1 MSMNGDRPRAVFFD
15 LDDTLLDGYSAMQ
28 AAWGQVCAAAAAR
41 TGGNADRIRDA
52 IRREASTF
60 WKDEAVVGHWRVKLD
75 EARAMVIRLAL
86 ESEGLDGSHAV
97 WISQD
102 YAAAH
107 RERLD
112 LFPDALETLAALR
125 DSGRQLGLLTNGP
138 RELQR
143 GKVTRFDLEH
153 WFDVVVIEGEF
164 GKGKPEAAVFEHALA
179 VVGAQPHEA
188 WHIGDNLYAD
198 IRGAQQ
204 AGIHAAWIHR
214 DRLTI
219 GEDAPAKPD
228 RIVGH
233 LDEVRAAL
241 GV

>member
-1 MSMNGDRPRAVFFD
+1 
-15 LDDTLLDGYSAMQ
+15 
-28 AAWGQVCAAAAAR
+28 
-41 TGGNADRIRDA
+41 
-52 IRREASTF
+52 
-60 WKDEAVVGHWRVKLD
+60 
-75 EARAMVIRLAL
+75 
-86 ESEGLDGSHAV
+86 
-97 WISQD
+97 
-102 YAAAH
+102 
-107 RERLD
+107 
-112 LFPDALETLAALR
+112 
-125 DSGRQLGLLTNGP
+125 
-138 RELQR
+138 
-143 GKVTRFDLEH
+143 
-153 WFDVVVIEGEF
+153 
-164 GKGKPEAAVFEHALA
+164 VFEHALA